1 MRSPSKR
8 CTEGP
13 VDDDRSEAGDT
24 LIEVLFAIVILAIG
38 GVALMTGFATA
49 LTNTATQRELVN
61 RETSIRAATAEA
73 IADIQN
79 ASNNLFVNAANC
91 ATSTPVPPAF
101 SNLPTN
107 FTVSTSVLYWN
118 GTSFASGGTNPQCQ
132 NAPQQWTLTVTD
144 GTVTSTVTTVVS
156 DPNAPSTASY
166 GTPAKLV
173 FLQPTAS
180 TPGSGTINSALSPQ
194 PLVAV
199 EDSSGNIVY
208 NDASS
213 VTLSVAP
220 GGTGTGTL
228 SSNCAGTEN
237 DGVFSF
243 GNCSLSATGTYNLLA
258 TDSLTT
264 SSGAVIVSTS
274 NAPYTVS
281 LAPPAKLVFT
291 AAPTLSP
298 PSFSGQAN
306 SSPTLGKFTVQ
317 EQDAWGNPA
326 SNGSVTVGLVS
337 TSPGGVFSLTSGGPA
352 VTSIQI
358 PAGSNSA
365 SFYYG
370 DTAAGS
376 PTITASTSGLAPA
389 TANGA
394 ISAGPEKTLAITTQP
409 PTSITV
415 HQTFAVGVSVE
426 DQYGN
431 VITTG
436 TGNNDAVKIALS
448 TGTFSTG
455 SATATA
461 TASAGVASFS
471 NLMINSA
478 GTNLTITATDT
489 THTTVTSATTNQFT
503 VGFGAPA
510 KFVFTSSPTGNQN
523 VGTSASVGPFVVQAQ
538 DGFGDAI
545 ANNTGSPMTLTLT
558 SSSKGP
564 DFFTTTSGG
573 TTGVTVTI
581 PNGASS
587 SPSFYYSD
595 QAAGSPTITATGS
608 VNGTAI
614 SGTNSG
620 FAMVAG
626 AENALAIT
634 TQPSSSVTAG
644 TAFTVGVSVEDQFGN
659 VITTGTGNNDALSVT
674 LNSGSFASGSTTTAT
689 ASSGVA
695 SFSNLKVNGSGSYTV
710 TVSDTT
716 HTSVTSAITNSFS
729 IVAATPNKFVFTS
742 SPTGNQTVNS
752 IASVGPFVVQAQ
764 DQFGNPVT
772 NSGSA
777 VTLGL
782 SSSSSGH
789 PFFTTTSGGTTGVTV
804 TIPNGASSSPSFYY
818 SDQAAGSP
826 TITAT
831 GSVNGTAI
839 SGTNSGFAMVAGAEN
854 ALAITTQPSSSVT
867 AGTAFTVG
875 VSVED
880 QFGNVI
886 TTGTGNNDALKLTLS
901 SGTFS
906 TGINTATATASAGVA
921 SFSGLK
927 VNNAGSYTL
936 TASDTTTSTIT
947 TAITNSFSI
956 VATTPNKLIITTQP
970 PSSSITAGAAFGAGV
985 SVEDQY
991 GNVVTTGTGSTDSIK
1006 FTLSSGSF
1014 ASGSTSTVSASGGVA
1029 NFSNL
1034 LVNAAGSYTMTASD
1048 SSRTLTTAIT
1058 NSFSIVA
1065 ATPNKFVFTS
1075 SPTGNQ
1081 TVNSI
1086 ASVGPFVV
1094 QAQDQFGNPVTN
1106 SGSAVTLGLSSSS
1119 SGHPFFTTT
1128 SGGTTGVTVTI
1139 PNGASS
1145 SPSFYYSDQAAG
1157 SPTITATGSVN
1168 GTAIS
1173 GTNSGF
1179 AMVAGAENALAITTQ
1194 PSSSVTAGTAFTVG
1208 VSVEDQFGNVITTGT
1223 GNNDALS
1230 VTLNSGSF
1238 ASGSTTTATASSG
1251 VASFSNLKVNGS
1263 GSYTVTVSDTTHTS
1277 VTSAITNSFSI
1288 VAATPNK
1295 FVFTSSPTGN
1305 QTVNSIASV
1314 GPFVVQA
1321 QDQFGNPVTN
1331 SGSAVTLGLSSSSSG
1346 HPFFT
1351 TTSGGTTGVTVT
1363 IPNGASSSPSFYYS
1377 DQAAGSPTITATG
1390 SVNGTAISGTNSGFA
1405 MVAGAENAL
1414 AITTQPSSS
1423 VTAGTAFTVG
1433 VSVEDQ
1439 FGNVITTGT
1448 GNNDALKL
1456 TLSSGT
1462 FSTGINTA
1470 TATASAGV
1478 ASFSGLKVNNAGS
1491 YTLTASDTTTSTITT
1506 AMTNSFSIVATT
1518 PNKLIITTQP
1528 PSSSITAGAAFG
1540 AGVSVEDQYGNVVTT
1555 GTGST
1560 DSIKFTLSSG
1570 SFASGSTSTVSASG
1584 GVANFSNLLVN
1595 AAGSYTMTASDSS
1608 RTLTTA
1614 ITNSFSIVAAGPN
1627 QLLVTSQPPSSTTAG
1642 TAFATSV
1649 SVEDQFGNVVVSG
1662 AGNNDTIS
1670 LALSSGTFSTGSNT
1684 ATATASA
1691 GVASFSNLKINT
1703 AGNYT
1708 ITASDSTTAGVGTA
1722 TTNQFAMVAG
1732 AEKALAVT
1740 TQPSSSVTAGTA
1752 FTVGVSVE
1760 DQYGNVITTGTGNN
1774 DALKLTLSS
1783 GTFSTGI
1790 NTATATASAGVAS
1803 FSGLKINN
1811 VGSSYTIAASDTTHG
1826 TVTGTSTNSFA
1837 IVAATPNTFV
1847 FTSSPTGNQTVNS
1860 SASVGPFV
1868 VQAQDQFGNP
1878 VTNSGPSAVTLTLS
1892 SSSSGSP
1899 FFTTTSGG
1907 TTGVTVTIPNGS
1919 SSSPSF
1925 YYSDQAAGSPT
1936 IAASGTINGVL
1947 VTGTNSSF
1955 TMVPTS
1961 EKTLAITT
1969 QPSSSI
1975 LSGTTFTVGVSVED
1989 QYGNVIT
1996 TGTGSNDSLKVTLS
2010 SGSFVSGSTTTATAS
2025 AGVATFS
2032 NLSIST
2038 TGNYTITASDTTHT
2052 SVSSAATS
2060 QFSIV
2065 HPVAVLESATTNT
2078 GGSATSATITSIG
2091 STTPSAGSTI
2101 LVFVYAEGLASVPS
2115 QPTVAGAGISG
2126 TPALVSSA
2134 APGGTYKE
2142 WAFSANASGSSKT
2155 IQVTFSGSVSDIGLD
2170 AVAVTGDNTAV
2181 NATGQATTGSGTSP
2195 IATLTNTPAAGDLEL
2210 AFLGTQGN
2218 SGGQTTPSGW
2228 TLIESANKASNPAYG
2243 TASYYTSTNT
2253 GTSQTFTIKS
2263 SAPWATMALD
2273 VPVI

>member
-8 CTEGP
+8 CAEAP

-24 LIEVLFAIVILAIG
+24 LIEVLFAIVILGIA

-49 LTNTATQRELVN
+49 LTSTATQRELVN
-61 RETSIRAATAEA
+61 REASVRAVTAEA
-73 IADIQN
+73 VADIQN
-79 ASNNLFVNAANC
+79 ASNNLFVNSANC

-101 SNLPTN
+101 TNLPTN
-107 FTVSTSVLYWN
+107 FTVSSSVLYWN
-118 GTSFASGGTNPQCQ
+118 GSSFASGGSNPQCQ
-132 NAPQQWTLTVTD
+132 YAPQQWTLTVTD
-144 GTVTSTVTTVVS
+144 GTVTSTVTTVIS
-156 DPNAPSTASY
+156 DPNAPTTASY

-173 FLQPTAS
+173 FLQPTTS

-213 VTLSVAP
+213 VTLSIAS
-220 GGTGTGTL
+220 GGTGTGSL

-243 GNCSLSATGTYNLLA
+243 GNCSLSATGSYNLLA

-264 SSGAVIVSTS
+264 SGGAAIVSTT

-281 LAPPAKLVFT
+281 LAPPAKVVFT

-337 TSPGGVFSLTSGGPA
+337 TSSGGVFSLTSGGPA

-376 PTITASTSGLAPA
+376 PTITASTNGLAPA
-389 TANGA
+389 IANGT
-394 ISAGPEKTLAITTQP
+394 ITPGPEKTLAITTQP
-409 PTSITV
+409 PSSITV

-436 TGNNDAVKIALS
+436 TGNNDAVKITLS
-448 TGTFSTG
+448 SGTFSTG

-471 NLMINSA
+471 NLTINSA
-478 GTNLTITATDT
+478 GANLTISATDT
-489 THTTVTSATTNQFT
+489 THTTVSSATTNQFT

-510 KFVFTSSPTGNQN
+510 KFLFTSSPTGNQN

-545 ANNTGSPMTLTLT
+545 ANNTGGPITLTLT

-564 DFFTTTSGG
+564 DFFTTSSGG
-573 TTGVTVTI
+573 TSALSVTI

-595 QAAGSPTITATGS
+595 QAAGAPTITATGT

-620 FAMVAG
+620 FTMVAG

-644 TAFTVGVSVEDQFGN
+644 TAFTVGVSVEDQYGN
-659 VITTGTGNNDALSVT
+659 VITTGTGNNDAMSVT

-689 ASSGVA
+689 ASAGVA
-695 SFSNLKVNGSGSYTV
+695 SFSNLKVNGSGGYTV

-716 HTSVTSAITNSFS
+716 HTAVTSATTSSFS
-729 IVAATPNKFVFTS
+729 IVAATPKTLVFTS
-742 SPTGNQTVNS
+742 SPTGTQTVNS
-752 IASVGPFVVQAQ
+752 SASVGPFVLQAQ

-772 NSGSA
+772 NTGSA

-789 PFFTTTSGGTTGVTV
+789 PFFTTSSGGTSALSV

-818 SDQAAGSP
+818 SDQAAGAP

-831 GSVNGTAI
+831 GTVNGTAI
-839 SGTNSGFAMVAGAEN
+839 SGTNSGFTMVAGAEN

-880 QFGNVI
+880 QYGNVI
-886 TTGTGNNDALKLTLS
+886 TTGTGNNDAMSVTLN
-901 SGTFS
+901 SGSFASGS
-906 TGINTATATASAGVA
+906 TTTATASAGVA
-921 SFSGLK
+921 SFSNLK
-927 VNNAGSYTL
+927 VNGSGGYTV
-936 TASDTTTSTIT
+936 TVSDTTHTAVTSAT
-947 TAITNSFSI
+947 TSSFSI
-956 VATTPNKLIITTQP
+956 VAAGPNKLVITTQP

-985 SVEDQY
+985 TIEDQF
-991 GNVVTTGTGSTDSIK
+991 GNVITTGTGNNDSIK
-1006 FTLSSGSF
+1006 VTLSSGNF
-1014 ASGSTSTVSASGGVA
+1014 ASGSTATVTASGGVA
-1029 NFSNL
+1029 SFSNL
-1034 LVNAAGSYTMTASD
+1034 LVDAAGSYTMTASD
-1048 SSRTLTTAIT
+1048 STHTTVTTAVT
-1058 NSFSIVA
+1058 NSFTIVA
-1065 ATPNKFVFTS
+1065 AGPNKLVFTS
-1075 SPTGNQ
+1075 SPTGTQ
-1081 TVNSI
+1081 TVNSS
-1086 ASVGPFVV
+1086 ASVGPFVL

-1106 SGSAVTLGLSSSS
+1106 TGSAVTLGLSSSS
-1119 SGHPFFTTT
+1119 SGHPFFTTS
-1128 SGGTTGVTVTI
+1128 SGGTSALSVTI

-1157 SPTITATGSVN
+1157 APTITATGTVN

-1179 AMVAGAENALAITTQ
+1179 TMVAGAENALAITTQ

-1208 VSVEDQFGNVITTGT
+1208 VSVEDQYGNVITTGT
-1223 GNNDALS
+1223 GNNDAMS

-1238 ASGSTTTATASSG
+1238 ASGSTTTATASAG

-1263 GSYTVTVSDTTHTS
+1263 GGYTVTVSDTTHTA
-1277 VTSAITNSFSI
+1277 VTSATTSSFSI
-1288 VAATPNK
+1288 VAATPK
-1295 FVFTSSPTGN
+1295 TLVFTSSPTGT
-1305 QTVNSIASV
+1305 QTVNSSASV
-1314 GPFVVQA
+1314 GPFVLQA

-1331 SGSAVTLGLSSSSSG
+1331 TGSAVTLGLSSSSSG

-1351 TTSGGTTGVTVT
+1351 TSSGGTSALSVT

-1377 DQAAGSPTITATG
+1377 DQAAGAPTITATG
-1390 SVNGTAISGTNSGFA
+1390 TVNGTAISGTNSGFT

-1439 FGNVITTGT
+1439 YGNVITTGT
-1448 GNNDALKL
+1448 GNNDAMSV
-1456 TLSSGT
+1456 TLNSGS
-1462 FSTGINTA
+1462 FASGSTT

-1478 ASFSGLKVNNAGS
+1478 ASFSNLKVNGS
-1491 YTLTASDTTTSTITT
+1491 GGYTVTVSDTTHTAVTSATT
-1506 AMTNSFSIVATT
+1506 SSFSIVAAG
-1518 PNKLIITTQP
+1518 PNKLVITTQP

-1540 AGVSVEDQYGNVVTT
+1540 AGVTIEDQFGNVITT
-1555 GTGST
+1555 GTGNN
-1560 DSIKFTLSSG
+1560 DSIKVTLSSG
-1570 SFASGSTSTVSASG
+1570 NFASGSTATVTASG
-1584 GVANFSNLLVN
+1584 GVASFSNLLVD
-1595 AAGSYTMTASDSS
+1595 AAGSYTMTASDS
-1608 RTLTTA
+1608 THTTVTTA
-1614 ITNSFSIVAAGPN
+1614 VTNSFTIVAAAPS
-1627 QLLVTSQPPSSTTAG
+1627 QLLVTTQPPSSSTTVG
-1642 TAFATSV
+1642 TTFGMGV
-1649 SVEDQFGNVVVSG
+1649 SVEDQFGNVVTAG
-1662 AGNNDTIS
+1662 TGNNDTIS
-1670 LALSSGTFSTGSNT
+1670 LALSSNSFASGSTT
-1684 ATATASA
+1684 TATASA
-1691 GVASFSNLKINT
+1691 GVASFTNLKINI

-1708 ITASDSTTAGVGTA
+1708 ITASDSTTSGVGTA
-1722 TTNQFAMVAG
+1722 TTNGLTMVPST
-1732 AEKALAVT
+1732 EKALAIT
-1740 TQPSSSVTAGTA
+1740 TQPPSSVTAGTA

-1783 GTFSTGI
+1783 GTFSTGST
-1790 NTATATASAGVAS
+1790 TATATASAGVAS

-1811 VGSSYTIAASDTTHG
+1811 AASYTLVASDTTHT
-1826 TVTGTSTNSFA
+1826 TVTSATTSSFT
-1837 IVAATPNTFV
+1837 IAAGTPNTFV

-1860 SASVGPFV
+1860 NASVGPFV

-1878 VTNSGPSAVTLTLS
+1878 VTNSGLAQTLTLS

-1907 TTGVTVTIPNGS
+1907 TSALSVTIPNGA
-1919 SSSPSF
+1919 SSSPNF
-1925 YYSDQAAGSPT
+1925 YYSDTVAGAPT
-1936 IAASGTINGVL
+1936 IAASGTINGTL
-1947 VTGTNSSF
+1947 VSGTDSGF

-1975 LSGTTFTVGVSVED
+1975 VTGTTFTVGVSVED

-2038 TGNYTITASDTTHT
+2038 TGNYTITASDNTHT
-2052 SVSSAATS
+2052 SITSAVTS

-2065 HPVAVLESATTNT
+2065 HPVSVLESATTNT

-2091 STTPSAGSTI
+2091 STTPSSGSTI
-2101 LVFVYAEGLASVPS
+2101 LVFVYAEGQSSVPN
-2115 QPTVAGAGISG
+2115 QPTVAGAAISG
-2126 TPALVSSA
+2126 TPALLSSA
-2134 APGGTYKE
+2134 SPGGTYKE
-2142 WAFSANASGSSKT
+2142 WAFSANASGTSKT
-2155 IQVTFSGSVSDIGLD
+2155 VQVTFGSTVSDIGLD

-2181 NATGQATTGSGTSP
+2181 NATGQANTGSGTSP
-2195 IATLTNTPAAGDLEL
+2195 VATLSTAPAGGDLEL

-2218 SGGQTTPSGW
+2218 SGGQTTPTGW

-2243 TASYYTSTNT
+2243 TASYSTSTNT
-2253 GTSQTFTIKS
+2253 GTSQTFSIKS
-2263 SAPWATMALD
+2263 SAPWATIALD